1 MKRLLVPAMA
11 VLFLACCAGA
21 PRVVSYYVD
30 RGVMQYFLMPSR
42 FHAGDAGLS
51 IDFAIR
57 VEADQ
62 GEPAICNFTIKVKK
76 DLPRAIR
83 RAYFRLL
90 DTGGEVELHA
100 IAVLFIERLDK
111 EIRITSTMEAAD
123 FRRLLHSREVTLSV
137 ESDAGEYTFN
147 PARGFYNTIRDAGI
161 EIIDES

>member
-1 MKRLLVPAMA
+1 MKRLRVPTMA

-83 RAYFRLL
+83 RANFQLL
-90 DTGGEVELHA
+90 DSGGEIELSE
-100 IAVLFIERLDK
+100 IAVLFIERRDK
-111 EIRITSTMEAAD
+111 EIRATSTMEAAD
-123 FRRLLHSREVTLSV
+123 FRRLLLSQEVTLLV
-137 ESDAGEYTFN
+137 EMDGKEYTFI
-147 PARGFYNTIRDAGI
+147 PARGFYRTIKDAGI